1 MTSAAALLAVLAAL
15 LVAIPLMSTKS
26 AAENV
31 FEFVTGINDD
41 GSLKK
46 ESKPYTA
53 ITTYDEFQK
62 INENLSGNYV
72 LEGNITLPSD
82 WTCIGLN
89 SPFTGCFDGNGYTIT
104 VGADTTGTNK
114 NLVPFFNNSGVIHN
128 LKVTGTVSVNTYFG
142 SVVSSNGSGGYVI
155 DCSSDAKI
163 TVTGIGNVGGIVGG
177 IVGDNNGTVYKCQ
190 FTGKLATETK
200 YGVSWY
206 GGIAGS
212 NSGTVDSCA
221 NYGSITGCADVGGI
235 AGQNNRNGTVKGC
248 LNAGDIS
255 ANAEDAGGITGRNF
269 GTISSSFT
277 SGNVTLAAYSNNTS
291 YGGICAYNDGTI
303 TGTYYDRGQ
312 FPGDG
317 IGDGDKDGDK
327 VDYTGV
333 YPWEILDVEINGWNP
348 AQVTNDS
355 GETSKKRTTEYSLPY
370 PNGASPADKTSSLFR
385 FETKDGSAWKS
396 YTLITNAAELK
407 AISNNL
413 DGSYVLEND
422 ITLSGD
428 WLPLGMND
436 VSHFTGCFDGNGHN
450 IKGLNVNEPS
460 GSYQGYGLFGDV
472 TGSVVD
478 VNVEGSVL
486 AMKMNV
492 GGIVGYADGAFIKD
506 CGFNGSVS
514 GGYRVGGIVGNA
526 SGGTE
531 ISACYSSGSVTAKS
545 SISGG
550 IVGILTGNLT
560 DCFSSAE
567 VSGTYN
573 VGGIIGSV
581 NNDPTVTNCIFAGK
595 VKCTEG
601 PHGGISG
608 QEGGSYTNCYY
619 LSGSFDSGNYD
630 TKAGTAL
637 SPVELASLTAD
648 ALGDAWE
655 SGSVTAL
662 TEADS
667 KYHIYKKDCTFPK
680 LSKMAEVVTGSAEYY
695 NFGIDGKDDYLAFTA
710 IKTVDDLKN
719 IEKDVTGNYVI
730 MVDELDASGMKT
742 LCDSDNKFDGKLA
755 GNGCKLTLSKPLF
768 YFNSG
773 LVMGINAAGT
783 IDGSSE
789 NRYGAIARENSGGT
803 IYGCSFSGSLTA
815 LDYAGGVCG
824 INADGGA
831 VRNCYNT
838 GAVTVQDEY
847 AGGIVGLTSSSTTVS
862 ECYNTGSVSGN
873 RSVGGI
879 VGESESASKISD
891 CLNTGRITGENDV
904 GGIVGVAYETTVTGV
919 LNAGIAYAPG
929 YYGCISGASTS
940 DSTYNNCYFIAELS
954 AANYS
959 GKGTGFSIGN
969 IAELNL
975 GSAWNTGS
983 LGTLSAADSDGF
995 KSQPVTLPSL
1005 KKTGSAQTAVAY
1017 QFNFKEDPSGNDN
1030 WLYTTRVTNVDELQT
1045 ACATGNIALANDIVF
1060 TDSDPAFIALG
1071 VHDVDSADNLYGYFS
1086 GNGHT
1091 IKNIKLKGN
1100 IYKNAALLAYS
1111 YGVIM
1116 DLTMDGTITVTDAE
1130 NAAAVCTYNYGTII
1144 RCHNAADIS
1153 GCSDI
1158 GGIAYY
1164 NYGTII
1170 NCWNTGSVTGESS
1183 AGGICYRVYS
1193 NGKVT
1198 GCYNT
1203 GALSAQS
1210 TYGIAEMSGNKIQ
1223 NSYYLSADPGND
1235 NNAKTAKAF
1244 ASGEVAYLLN
1254 GDQSTIAWGQEIGKD
1269 SYPVPGGMRVYVSS
1283 PCMSIFT
1290 NDNSD
1295 LHREHKFGDWVT
1307 TKEPTYTS
1315 TGVKTRT
1322 CSICG
1327 ATEEDTIPK
1336 KSGRPSGGSSGT
1348 SDSKPSINGKQKSWS
1363 DISSDIA
1370 KLPAGG
1376 SATINTNGE
1385 TNVPADVIKSIK
1397 DSKAKVELI
1406 IDSTRSWIIDGLRIS
1421 KVSAADLSILT
1432 GNADRSTLRGTYG
1445 ADLKI
1450 TGTRVPADLK
1460 LKFRKEFAG
1469 QFANLYKLTDGK
1481 LVFQNCVKVDENGAA
1496 IIPGADTNGEYI
1508 VMVCEFSDRLGDMN
1522 NDGVLNALDASAIL
1536 KSIIGAANGANPQ
1549 MADFNDDGKVNAFD
1563 ASAILKWII
1572 AA

>member
-1 MTSAAALLAVLAAL
+1 M
-15 LVAIPLMSTKS
+15 
-26 AAENV
+26 E
-31 FEFVTGINDD
+31 
-41 GSLKK
+41 
-46 ESKPYTA
+46 
-53 ITTYDEFQK
+53 
-62 INENLSGNYV
+62 
-72 LEGNITLPSD
+72 
-82 WTCIGLN
+82 
-89 SPFTGCFDGNGYTIT
+89 
-104 VGADTTGTNK
+104 
-114 NLVPFFNNSGVIHN
+114 
-128 LKVTGTVSVNTYFG
+128 
-142 SVVSSNGSGGYVI
+142 
-155 DCSSDAKI
+155 
-163 TVTGIGNVGGIVGG
+163 
-177 IVGDNNGTVYKCQ
+177 
-190 FTGKLATETK
+190 
-200 YGVSWY
+200 
-206 GGIAGS
+206 
-212 NSGTVDSCA
+212 
-221 NYGSITGCADVGGI
+221 
-235 AGQNNRNGTVKGC
+235 
-248 LNAGDIS
+248 
-255 ANAEDAGGITGRNF
+255 
-269 GTISSSFT
+269 
-277 SGNVTLAAYSNNTS
+277 
-291 YGGICAYNDGTI
+291 
-303 TGTYYDRGQ
+303 
-312 FPGDG
+312 
-317 IGDGDKDGDK
+317 
-327 VDYTGV
+327 
-333 YPWEILDVEINGWNP
+333 LDGWNP

-355 GETSKKRTTEYSLPY
+355 GDTSKKRTTEYSLPY

-396 YTLITNAAELK
+396 YTSITTADELK
-407 AISNNL
+407 AISDNL

-428 WLPLGMND
+428 WSPLGMND
-436 VSHFTGCFDGNGHN
+436 GSRFTGCFDGNGHN

-460 GSYQGYGLFGDV
+460 GSYQGCGLFGYV

-514 GGYRVGGIVGNA
+514 GEYRVGGIVGYAN
-526 SGGTE
+526 GGTE
-531 ISACYSSGSVTAKS
+531 ISVCYSSGSVTAES
-545 SISGG
+545 GISGG
-550 IVGILTGNLT
+550 IVGNLTGNLT

-567 VSGTYN
+567 VSGIYN

-581 NNDPTVTNCIFAGK
+581 NNNPTVTNCIFAGK
-595 VKCTEG
+595 VKYEDSH
-601 PHGGISG
+601 HGGISG

-630 TKAGTAL
+630 TKDGTAL

-648 ALGDAWE
+648 DLGGAWE
-655 SGSVTAL
+655 SGSVGTDL

-680 LSKMAEVVTGSAEYY
+680 LSKMAKAVTGSAEYY

-730 MVDELDASGMKT
+730 MADELDASGMET
-742 LCDSDNKFDGKLA
+742 LCGYSSKFAGKLA

-768 YFNSG
+768 EFNSG

-789 NRYGAIARENSGGT
+789 YHYGAIARHNSGGT

-815 LDYAGGVCG
+815 YGYAGGICG
-824 INADGGA
+824 TNDDGGA

-838 GAVTVQDEY
+838 GTVTVQDEY

-873 RSVGGI
+873 RSVGGV
-879 VGESESASKISD
+879 VGLSESASKISN

-904 GGIVGVAYETTVTGV
+904 GGIAGVAYETTVTSV

-959 GKGTGFSIGN
+959 GKGTGVSIGN
-969 IAELNL
+969 IAELSL

-995 KSQPVTLPSL
+995 KSQPVILPRL
-1005 KKTGSAQTAVAY
+1005 KETGSAQTAVAY
-1017 QFNFKEDPSGNDN
+1017 QFNFKEDPSDNDN
-1030 WLYTTRVTNVDELQT
+1030 WLYTTRVTTVDELQT
-1045 ACATGNIALANDIVF
+1045 ACTTGNIALANDIVF
-1060 TDSDPAFIALG
+1060 TDSDPEFIALG
-1071 VHDVDSADNLYGYFS
+1071 MEGAEPADNLHGYFS

-1100 IYKNAALLAYS
+1100 IYKNAALFACS

-1116 DLTMDGTITVTDAE
+1116 DLTMDGTITVTDADY
-1130 NAAAVCTYNYGTII
+1130 AAAVCINNDGMII
-1144 RCHNAADIS
+1144 RCHNAANIS
-1153 GCSDI
+1153 GGSDV
-1158 GGIAYY
+1158 GGIAYF
-1164 NYGTII
+1164 NEGTII
-1170 NCWNTGSVTGESS
+1170 NCWNTGSITGESNAS
-1183 AGGICYRVYS
+1183 GICCVVNS

-1210 TYGIAEMSGNKIQ
+1210 TYGISKMSGNKIQ

-1336 KSGRPSGGSSGT
+1336 KSGSSSGGSSGGGSSRPSGGSSGT

-1370 KLPAGG
+1370 KLPAEG

-1481 LVFQNCVKVDENGAA
+1481 LVFQNCVKADENGAA